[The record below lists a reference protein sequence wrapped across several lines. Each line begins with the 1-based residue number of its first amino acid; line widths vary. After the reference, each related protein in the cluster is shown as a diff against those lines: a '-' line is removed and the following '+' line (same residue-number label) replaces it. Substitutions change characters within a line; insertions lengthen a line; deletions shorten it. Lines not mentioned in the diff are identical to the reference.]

1 MSYLYF
7 MEQRLDFKPNFPYN
21 ISNETASIYGVILV

>member
-7 MEQRLDFKPNFPYN
+7 MERLDFKPNFPYN